1 MGKKRLAVAADT
13 TPRPPTQPT
22 GSDPEVKVA
31 KPRRVRVRSARYRQA
46 LTKIDRAKTYPLAEA
61 IKLLKQIS
69 LAKFDASVE
78 AHLNLTETNLKVK
91 VAFPHSAGHRLKVAV
106 ADAKVLA
113 QIEAG
118 AGKIDFDVL
127 LATPAM
133 MPQVAKVAKI
143 LGPKGLMPNPKAG
156 TVTAD
161 PAKKQAE
168 LAGGSRLVSGESKS
182 PLMHTVVGKLS
193 MSDQDLTS
201 NISALVAAVTPKRIT
216 KLTLASTMSPGIKVV
231 VQ

>member
-1 MGKKRLAVAADT
+1 MGKKRLTVIAE
-13 TPRPPTQPT
+13 PTKKATSVPST
-22 GSDPEVKVA
+22 IT
-31 KPRRVRVRSARYRQA
+31 KPIQKRQRIRSARYRQA

-91 VAFPHSAGHRLKVAV
+91 VAFPHSTGRRLKIAI
-106 ADAKVLA
+106 ADDKILT
-113 QIEAG
+113 QIE
-118 AGKIDFDVL
+118 AGKIDFDIL
-127 LATPAM
+127 LATPQI
-133 MPQVAKVAKI
+133 MPQVAKLAKI

-168 LAGGSRLVSGESKS
+168 LAGGSRLVSGEPKS
-182 PLMHTVVGKLS
+182 PLMHAVVGKLS
-193 MSDQDLTS
+193 MSDQDLIS
-201 NISALVAAVTPKRIT
+201 NISALVTAVTPKRIT
-216 KLTLASTMSPGIKVV
+216 KLTLASAMSPGIKIV

>member
-1 MGKKRLAVAADT
+1 MGKKRLAAVAE
-13 TPRPPTQPT
+13 PTKEATSVPSEDSVPSVIT
-22 GSDPEVKVA
+22 
-31 KPRRVRVRSARYRQA
+31 KPIHKHIRSRRYRQA
-46 LTKIDRAKTYPLAEA
+46 LTKIDRTKSYPLDEA
-61 IKLLKQIS
+61 IKLLKQVS

-91 VAFPHSAGHRLKVAV
+91 VAFPHSTGRKLKVAI
-106 ADAKVLA
+106 ADDQLLA
-113 QIEAG
+113 QIQAG
-118 AGKIDFDVL
+118 HIDFDLL

-168 LAGGSRLVSGESKS
+168 LAGGSRLVSGEPKN
-182 PLMHTVVGKLS
+182 PLMHVVVGKLS

-201 NISALVAAVTPKRIT
+201 NISALITSVTLKHIT

>member
-22 GSDPEVKVA
+22 GSDPEVKAA

-91 VAFPHSAGHRLKVAV
+91 VAFPHSTGRQLKVAI
-106 ADAKVLA
+106 ADDQLLA

-118 AGKIDFDVL
+118 KIDFDIL
-127 LATPAM
+127 LATPQI
-133 MPQVAKVAKI
+133 MPQVAKLAKI

-161 PAKKQAE
+161 PVKKQAE
-168 LAGGSRLVSGESKS
+168 LAGGSRLVSGEPKS
-182 PLMHTVVGKLS
+182 PLMHVVVGKLS

-201 NISALVAAVTPKRIT
+201 NVSALITAVTPKRIT
-216 KLTLASTMSPGIKVV
+216 KLTLASAMSPGIKIVV
-231 VQ
+231 